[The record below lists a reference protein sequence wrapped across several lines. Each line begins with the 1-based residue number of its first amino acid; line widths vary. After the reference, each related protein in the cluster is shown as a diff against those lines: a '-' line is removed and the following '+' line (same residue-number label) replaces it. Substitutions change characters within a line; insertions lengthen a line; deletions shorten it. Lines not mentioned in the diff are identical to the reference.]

1 MIQIKLFYIV
11 ILVLGINLVIIENI
25 GLSFS
30 QTSQSNS
37 NRGIDIKVP
46 TNSLNLSKPLYQAIT
61 SSFLTS
67 YHISSKPYTVTK
79 ELVFEKGVMKNIGN
93 VTNNMTFINTY
104 FHDGSI
110 QSNGKGVIKTKD
122 SQMIKWIFSDIGTF
136 KNQGYTFEGI
146 VLFNSTNS
154 EKLSFLNN
162 KIGIY
167 KESPEIHRTLWL
179 IQ

>member
-1 MIQIKLFYIV
+1 MLYIV

-30 QTSQSNS
+30 QSSQSNS
-37 NRGIDIKVP
+37 RSIDMKVP
-46 TNSLNLSKPLYQAIT
+46 TNSLNLSKPVYQAIT

-67 YHISSKPYTVTK
+67 YHLSSKPFTVTK
-79 ELVFEKGVMKNIGN
+79 EFVFEKGVLKNIGN

-104 FHDGSI
+104 FPHGSI
-110 QSNGKGVIKTKD
+110 QANGKGIIKTKD
-122 SQMIKWIFSDIGTF
+122 NQMINWISSDIGTF
-136 KNQGYTFEGI
+136 KNKGYTFDGI
-146 VLFNSTNS
+146 VLFNSTSS

>member
-1 MIQIKLFYIV
+1 MIQIKIFYAI
-11 ILVLGINLVIIENI
+11 ILILGINLVIIENI
-25 GLSFS
+25 GFSFS
-30 QTSQSNS
+30 QASQFNNS
-37 NRGIDIKVP
+37 GIDMKVQ
-46 TNSLNLSKPLYQAIT
+46 TNSLNLSKPVYQAIS

-67 YHISSKPYTVTK
+67 QNISSKPFTVTK
-79 ELVFEKGVMKNIGN
+79 EFVFEKGVMKNIGN

-104 FHDGSI
+104 FPDSSI
-110 QSNGKGVIKTKD
+110 QAKGNGIIKTKD
-122 SQMIKWIFSDIGTF
+122 GQTIDWISSDIGIF
-136 KNQGYTFEGI
+136 KKKGYTFEGI

-179 IQ
+179 IH

>member
-1 MIQIKLFYIV
+1 MIQIKLLYIV
-11 ILVLGINLVIIENI
+11 ILTVGINLVIIENM
-25 GLSFS
+25 GVSFS

-37 NRGIDIKVP
+37 TGIEIKVP
-46 TNSLNLSKPLYQAIT
+46 TNSLNLSKPVYQAIT

-67 YHISSKPYTVTK
+67 QHLLSKPFTVTK
-79 ELVFEKGVMKNIGN
+79 EFVFEKGVMKNIGN
-93 VTNNMTFINTY
+93 VTNNMTFIHTY

-110 QSNGKGVIKTKD
+110 RANGKGIIKTMD
-122 SQMIKWIFSDIGTF
+122 SQMINWISSDIGTF
-136 KNQGYTFEGI
+136 KNKGYTFEGI

-154 EKLSFLNN
+154 DKLSFLNN

-179 IQ
+179 MQ